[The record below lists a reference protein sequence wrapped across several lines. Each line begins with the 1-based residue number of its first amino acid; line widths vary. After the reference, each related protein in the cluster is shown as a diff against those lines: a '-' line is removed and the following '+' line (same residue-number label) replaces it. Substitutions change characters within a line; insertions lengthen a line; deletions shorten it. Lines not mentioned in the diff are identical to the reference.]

1 MKSEILNFGIDIIKN
16 RLLILTGVNN
26 NKDKRDNFISL
37 FDIDSENMLYSK

>member
-16 RLLILTGVNN
+16 RLLILTGVKN
-26 NKDKRDNFISL
+26 NKDKRDKFISL